1 MKKESTTLS
10 IINRF
15 LSSEKI
21 LRSIPDSLFTDL
33 AEKIIKLRIDDISY
47 DIYLELSENSITLS
61 ESSEEFDV
69 EIKSSLA
76 NYLLFIISRGS
87 SSYSS
92 KIIINGDVDTAS
104 KFNSILSDSENVK
117 AIIAKLIG
125 EKKFIFLERMYG
137 LVSDNI
143 GILSSDLENSIRD
156 YIVFDLDLIPT
167 KDEVN
172 NYLNE
177 VDDLNSRTEK
187 LLQKFKK
194 WSKIYSGYFK

>member
-1 MKKESTTLS
+1 MNKESTVLS

-21 LRSIPDSLFTDL
+21 LKSIPDSLFTDL
-33 AEKIIKLRIDDISY
+33 ADKIIKLRIDDISY
-47 DIYLELSENSITLS
+47 DIYLELGENSIALS

-117 AIIAKLIG
+117 TIIAKLIG
-125 EKKFIFLERMYG
+125 KKKFIFLEKMYG

-143 GILSSDLENSIRD
+143 GILSSDMENSIRD
-156 YIVFDLDLIPT
+156 YIVFDLDLVPT
-167 KDEVN
+167 KDEIN

-194 WSKIYSGYFK
+194 

>member
-1 MKKESTTLS
+1 MKKESSALS

-21 LRSIPDSLFTDL
+21 LKSIPESLFTDL
-33 AEKIIKLRIDDISY
+33 ADKVIKLRIDDISY
-47 DIYLELSENSITLS
+47 DVFLELGENSIVLS

-104 KFNSILSDSENVK
+104 KFNSILSDSENIK
-117 AIIAKLIG
+117 SIIAKLVG
-125 EKKFIFLERMYG
+125 KKKFIFLEKTYG
-137 LVSDNI
+137 FVSDTI
-143 GILSSDLENSIRD
+143 GTLSSDMENSIRD
-156 YIVFDLDLIPT
+156 YIVFDLDLVPT
-167 KDEVN
+167 KDEIN

-187 LLQKFKK
+187 LLQKIKK
-194 WSKIYSGYFK
+194 

>member
-21 LRSIPDSLFTDL
+21 LKSIPDSLFTDL

-104 KFNSILSDSENVK
+104 KFNSILSDSENIK
-117 AIIAKLIG
+117 AIIAKLVG
-125 EKKFIFLERMYG
+125 KKKFIFLERMYG
-137 LVSDNI
+137 LVSDTI
-143 GILSSDLENSIRD
+143 GTLSSDMENSIRD
-156 YIVFDLDLIPT
+156 YIVFDLDLVPT
-167 KDEVN
+167 KDEIN

-194 WSKIYSGYFK
+194 

>member
-21 LRSIPDSLFTDL
+21 LKSIPDSLFTDL

-104 KFNSILSDSENVK
+104 KFNSILSDSENIK
-117 AIIAKLIG
+117 SIIAKLVG
-125 EKKFIFLERMYG
+125 KKKFIFLEKMYG

-143 GILSSDLENSIRD
+143 GILSSDMENSIRD
-156 YIVFDLDLIPT
+156 YIVFDLDLVPT
-167 KDEVN
+167 KDEIN

-194 WSKIYSGYFK
+194 

>member
-1 MKKESTTLS
+1 MKKDSTALS
-10 IINRF
+10 IINRI

-21 LRSIPDSLFTDL
+21 LKSIPDSLFTDL

-47 DIYLELSENSITLS
+47 DIYVELSENNIVLS

-104 KFNSILSDSENVK
+104 KFNSILSDSENIK
-117 AIIAKLIG
+117 SIIAKLVG
-125 EKKFIFLERMYG
+125 EKKFIFLEKMYG

-143 GILSSDLENSIRD
+143 GILSSDMENSIRD
-156 YIVFDLDLIPT
+156 YIVFDLDLVPT
-167 KDEVN
+167 KDEIN

-194 WSKIYSGYFK
+194 

>member
-1 MKKESTTLS
+1 MNKESTVLS

-21 LRSIPDSLFTDL
+21 LKSIPDSVFTDL

-47 DIYLELSENSITLS
+47 DIYVELSKDRIVLS
-61 ESSEEFDV
+61 ESSDEYDV

-117 AIIAKLIG
+117 SIIAKLVG
-125 EKKFIFLERMYG
+125 KKKFIFLEKMYG

-143 GILSSDLENSIRD
+143 GILSSDMENSIRD
-156 YIVFDLDLIPT
+156 YIVFDLDLVPT
-167 KDEVN
+167 KDEIN

-194 WSKIYSGYFK
+194 

>member
-1 MKKESTTLS
+1 MKKESTVLS
-10 IINRF
+10 MINRF
-15 LSSEKI
+15 LSSDKI
-21 LRSIPDSLFTDL
+21 LKSIPNTLFTDL

-47 DIYLELSENSITLS
+47 DIYVELSETSIVLS
-61 ESSEEFDV
+61 ESSEKYDV

-117 AIIAKLIG
+117 SIIAKLVG
-125 EKKFIFLERMYG
+125 KRKFIFLEKMYG

-143 GILSSDLENSIRD
+143 GILSSDIENSIRD
-156 YIVFDLDLIPT
+156 YIVFDLDLVPT
-167 KDEVN
+167 KEEIN

-194 WSKIYSGYFK
+194 

>member
-76 NYLLFIISRGS
+76 NSLLFIISRGS

-104 KFNSILSDSENVK
+104 KFNSILSDSENIK
-117 AIIAKLIG
+117 SIIAKLVG
-125 EKKFIFLERMYG
+125 EKKFIFLEKMYG

-143 GILSSDLENSIRD
+143 GILSSDMENSIRD
-156 YIVFDLDLIPT
+156 YIVFDLDLVPT
-167 KDEVN
+167 KDEIN

-194 WSKIYSGYFK
+194 

>member
-61 ESSEEFDV
+61 ESSDEFDV

-104 KFNSILSDSENVK
+104 KFNSILSDSENIK
-117 AIIAKLIG
+117 SIIAKLVG
-125 EKKFIFLERMYG
+125 EKKFIFLEKMYG
-137 LVSDNI
+137 LVSDKI
-143 GILSSDLENSIRD
+143 GILSSDMENSIRD
-156 YIVFDLDLIPT
+156 YIVFDLNLVPT
-167 KDEVN
+167 KDEIN

-177 VDDLNSRTEK
+177 VDDLSSRTEK

-194 WSKIYSGYFK
+194 

>member
-47 DIYLELSENSITLS
+47 NIYLELSENSITLS

-104 KFNSILSDSENVK
+104 KFNSILSDSENIK
-117 AIIAKLIG
+117 SIIAKLVG
-125 EKKFIFLERMYG
+125 EKKFIFLEKMYG

-143 GILSSDLENSIRD
+143 GILSSDMENSIRD
-156 YIVFDLDLIPT
+156 YIVFDLDLVPT
-167 KDEVN
+167 KDEIN

-194 WSKIYSGYFK
+194 

>member
-21 LRSIPDSLFTDL
+21 RRSIPDSLFTDL

-47 DIYLELSENSITLS
+47 DIYLKLSENSITLS
-61 ESSEEFDV
+61 ESSDEFDV

-104 KFNSILSDSENVK
+104 KFNSILSDSENIK
-117 AIIAKLIG
+117 SIIAKLVG
-125 EKKFIFLERMYG
+125 EKKFIFLEKMYG

-143 GILSSDLENSIRD
+143 GILSSDMENSIRD
-156 YIVFDLDLIPT
+156 YIVFDLDLVPT
-167 KDEVN
+167 KDEIN

-194 WSKIYSGYFK
+194 

>member
-1 MKKESTTLS
+1 MKKDSTALS
-10 IINRF
+10 IINRI

-21 LRSIPDSLFTDL
+21 LKSIPDSLFTDL

-47 DIYLELSENSITLS
+47 DIYIELSENNIVLS

-104 KFNSILSDSENVK
+104 KFNSILSDSENIK
-117 AIIAKLIG
+117 SIIAKLVG
-125 EKKFIFLERMYG
+125 EKKFIFLEKMYG

-156 YIVFDLDLIPT
+156 YIVFDLDLVPT
-167 KDEVN
+167 KDEIN

-194 WSKIYSGYFK
+194 

>member
-21 LRSIPDSLFTDL
+21 LKSIPDSLFTDL

-61 ESSEEFDV
+61 ESSHEFDV

-104 KFNSILSDSENVK
+104 KFNSILSDSENIK
-117 AIIAKLIG
+117 SIIAKLVG
-125 EKKFIFLERMYG
+125 EKKFIFLEKMYG

-143 GILSSDLENSIRD
+143 GILSSDMENSIRD
-156 YIVFDLDLIPT
+156 YIVFDLDLVPT
-167 KDEVN
+167 KDEIN

-194 WSKIYSGYFK
+194 

>member
-104 KFNSILSDSENVK
+104 KFNSILSDSENIK
-117 AIIAKLIG
+117 SIIAKLVG
-125 EKKFIFLERMYG
+125 EKKFIFLEKMYG
-137 LVSDNI
+137 LVSDTI
-143 GILSSDLENSIRD
+143 GILSSDMENSIRD
-156 YIVFDLDLIPT
+156 YIVFDLDLVPT
-167 KDEVN
+167 KDEIN

-194 WSKIYSGYFK
+194 

>member
-61 ESSEEFDV
+61 ESSDEFDV

-104 KFNSILSDSENVK
+104 KFNSILSDSENIK
-117 AIIAKLIG
+117 TIIAKLVG
-125 EKKFIFLERMYG
+125 EKKFIFLEKMYG

-143 GILSSDLENSIRD
+143 GILSSDMENSIRD
-156 YIVFDLDLIPT
+156 YIVFDLDLVPT
-167 KDEVN
+167 KDEIN

-194 WSKIYSGYFK
+194 

>member
-1 MKKESTTLS
+1 MNKESTVLS

-21 LRSIPDSLFTDL
+21 LKSIPDSLFTDL

-104 KFNSILSDSENVK
+104 KFNSILSDSENIK
-117 AIIAKLIG
+117 SIIAKLVG
-125 EKKFIFLERMYG
+125 EKKFIFLEKMYG

-143 GILSSDLENSIRD
+143 GILSSDMENSIRD
-156 YIVFDLDLIPT
+156 YIVFDLDLVPT
-167 KDEVN
+167 KDEMN

-194 WSKIYSGYFK
+194 

>member
-21 LRSIPDSLFTDL
+21 LKSIPDSLFTDL

-104 KFNSILSDSENVK
+104 KFNSILSDSENIK
-117 AIIAKLIG
+117 SIIAKLVG
-125 EKKFIFLERMYG
+125 EKKFIFLEKMYN

-143 GILSSDLENSIRD
+143 GILSSDMENSIRD
-156 YIVFDLDLIPT
+156 YIVFDLDLVPT
-167 KDEVN
+167 KDEIN

-194 WSKIYSGYFK
+194 

>member
-1 MKKESTTLS
+1 MKKDSTALS
-10 IINRF
+10 IINRI

-21 LRSIPDSLFTDL
+21 LKSIPDSLFTDL

-104 KFNSILSDSENVK
+104 KFNSILSDSENIK
-117 AIIAKLIG
+117 SIIAKLVG
-125 EKKFIFLERMYG
+125 EKKFIFLEKMYG

-143 GILSSDLENSIRD
+143 GILSSDMENSIRD
-156 YIVFDLDLIPT
+156 YIVFDLDLVPT
-167 KDEVN
+167 KDEMN

-194 WSKIYSGYFK
+194 

>member
-21 LRSIPDSLFTDL
+21 LESIPDSLFTDL

-104 KFNSILSDSENVK
+104 KFNSILSDSENIK
-117 AIIAKLIG
+117 SIIAKLVG
-125 EKKFIFLERMYG
+125 EKKFIFLEKMYG

-143 GILSSDLENSIRD
+143 GILSSDMENSIRD
-156 YIVFDLDLIPT
+156 YIVFDLDLVPT
-167 KDEVN
+167 KDEIN

-194 WSKIYSGYFK
+194 

>member
-21 LRSIPDSLFTDL
+21 LESIPDSLFTDL

-47 DIYLELSENSITLS
+47 DIYLELSENSITLL

-104 KFNSILSDSENVK
+104 KFNSILSDSENIK
-117 AIIAKLIG
+117 SIIAKLVG
-125 EKKFIFLERMYG
+125 EKKFIFLEKMYG

-143 GILSSDLENSIRD
+143 GILSSDMENSIRD
-156 YIVFDLDLIPT
+156 YIVFDLDLVPT
-167 KDEVN
+167 KDEIN

-194 WSKIYSGYFK
+194 

>member
-21 LRSIPDSLFTDL
+21 LKSIPDSLFTDL

-61 ESSEEFDV
+61 ESSDEFDV

-104 KFNSILSDSENVK
+104 KFNSILSDSENIK
-117 AIIAKLIG
+117 SIIAKLVG
-125 EKKFIFLERMYG
+125 EKKFIFLEKMYG

-143 GILSSDLENSIRD
+143 GILSSDMENSIRD

-194 WSKIYSGYFK
+194 

>member
-21 LRSIPDSLFTDL
+21 LKSIPDSLFTDL

-104 KFNSILSDSENVK
+104 KFNSILSDSENIK
-117 AIIAKLIG
+117 SIIAKLVG
-125 EKKFIFLERMYG
+125 EKKFIFLEKMYG

-143 GILSSDLENSIRD
+143 GILSSDMENSIRD
-156 YIVFDLDLIPT
+156 YIVFDLDLVPT
-167 KDEVN
+167 KDEIS

-187 LLQKFKK
+187 LLQKIKK
-194 WSKIYSGYFK
+194 

>member
-1 MKKESTTLS
+1 MNKESTVLS

-21 LRSIPDSLFTDL
+21 LKSIPDSVFTDL

-47 DIYLELSENSITLS
+47 DVFLELGENSIVLS

-104 KFNSILSDSENVK
+104 KFNSILSNSENVK
-117 AIIAKLIG
+117 SIIAKLVG
-125 EKKFIFLERMYG
+125 KKKFIFLEKMYG

-143 GILSSDLENSIRD
+143 GILSSDMENSIRD
-156 YIVFDLDLIPT
+156 YIVFDLDLVPT
-167 KDEVN
+167 KDEIN

-194 WSKIYSGYFK
+194 

>member
-61 ESSEEFDV
+61 ESSDEFDV

-104 KFNSILSDSENVK
+104 KFNSILSDSENIK
-117 AIIAKLIG
+117 SIIAKLIG
-125 EKKFIFLERMYG
+125 EKKFIFLEKMYG

-143 GILSSDLENSIRD
+143 GILSSDMENSIRD
-156 YIVFDLDLIPT
+156 YIVFDLDLVPT
-167 KDEVN
+167 KDEIN

-194 WSKIYSGYFK
+194 

>member
-1 MKKESTTLS
+1 MNKESTVLS

-21 LRSIPDSLFTDL
+21 LKSIPDSVFTDL

-47 DIYLELSENSITLS
+47 DIYVELSKDRIVLS
-61 ESSEEFDV
+61 ESSDEYDV

-87 SSYSS
+87 STYSS

-117 AIIAKLIG
+117 SIIAKLVG
-125 EKKFIFLERMYG
+125 KKKFIFLEKMYG

-143 GILSSDLENSIRD
+143 GILSSDMENSIRD
-156 YIVFDLDLIPT
+156 YIVFDLDLVPT
-167 KDEVN
+167 KDEIN

-187 LLQKFKK
+187 LLQKIKK
-194 WSKIYSGYFK
+194 

>member
-21 LRSIPDSLFTDL
+21 LKSIPDSLFTDL

-104 KFNSILSDSENVK
+104 KFNSILSDSENIK
-117 AIIAKLIG
+117 SIIAKLVG
-125 EKKFIFLERMYG
+125 KKKFIFLEKMYG
-137 LVSDNI
+137 LVSDTI
-143 GILSSDLENSIRD
+143 GTLSSDMENSIRD
-156 YIVFDLDLIPT
+156 YIVFDLDLVPT
-167 KDEVN
+167 KDEIN

-187 LLQKFKK
+187 LLQKIKK
-194 WSKIYSGYFK
+194 

>member
-15 LSSEKI
+15 LSTEKI
-21 LRSIPDSLFTDL
+21 LKSIPDSLFTDL

-61 ESSEEFDV
+61 ESSDEFDV

-125 EKKFIFLERMYG
+125 EKKFIFLEKMYG

-143 GILSSDLENSIRD
+143 GILSSDMENSIRD
-156 YIVFDLDLIPT
+156 YIVFDLDLVPT
-167 KDEVN
+167 KDEIN

-194 WSKIYSGYFK
+194 

>member
-21 LRSIPDSLFTDL
+21 LKSIPDSLFTDL
-33 AEKIIKLRIDDISY
+33 AYKIIKLRIDDISY
-47 DIYLELSENSITLS
+47 DIYLELGENSIALS

-104 KFNSILSDSENVK
+104 KFNSILSDSENIK
-117 AIIAKLIG
+117 SIIAKLVG
-125 EKKFIFLERMYG
+125 EKKFIFLEKMYG

-143 GILSSDLENSIRD
+143 GILSSDMENSIRD
-156 YIVFDLDLIPT
+156 YIVFDLDLVPT
-167 KDEVN
+167 KDEIN

-194 WSKIYSGYFK
+194 

>member
-117 AIIAKLIG
+117 TIIAKLIG
-125 EKKFIFLERMYG
+125 KKKFIFLEKMYG

-143 GILSSDLENSIRD
+143 GILSSDMENSIRD
-156 YIVFDLDLIPT
+156 YIVFDLDLVPT
-167 KDEVN
+167 KDEIN

-194 WSKIYSGYFK
+194 

>member
-21 LRSIPDSLFTDL
+21 LKSIPDLLFTDL

-104 KFNSILSDSENVK
+104 KFNSILSDSENIK
-117 AIIAKLIG
+117 SIIAKLVG
-125 EKKFIFLERMYG
+125 EKKFIFLEKMYG

-143 GILSSDLENSIRD
+143 GILSSDMENSIRD
-156 YIVFDLDLIPT
+156 YIVFDLDLVPT
-167 KDEVN
+167 KDEIN

-194 WSKIYSGYFK
+194 

>member
-1 MKKESTTLS
+1 MKKESSALS

-21 LRSIPDSLFTDL
+21 LKSIPESLFTDL

-47 DIYLELSENSITLS
+47 DVFLELGENSIVLS

-104 KFNSILSDSENVK
+104 KFNSILSDSENIK
-117 AIIAKLIG
+117 SIIAKLVG
-125 EKKFIFLERMYG
+125 EKKFIFLEKMYG

-143 GILSSDLENSIRD
+143 GILSSDMENSIRD
-156 YIVFDLDLIPT
+156 YIVFDLDLVPT
-167 KDEVN
+167 KDEIN

-194 WSKIYSGYFK
+194 

>member
-21 LRSIPDSLFTDL
+21 LKSIPDSLFTDL

-104 KFNSILSDSENVK
+104 KFNSILSDSENIK
-117 AIIAKLIG
+117 SIIAKLVG
-125 EKKFIFLERMYG
+125 EKKFIFLEKMYG

-143 GILSSDLENSIRD
+143 GILSSDMENSIRD
-156 YIVFDLDLIPT
+156 YIVFDLDLVPT
-167 KDEVN
+167 KDEMN

-187 LLQKFKK
+187 LLQKLKK
-194 WSKIYSGYFK
+194 

>member
-1 MKKESTTLS
+1 MKKESSALS

-21 LRSIPDSLFTDL
+21 LKSIPDSLFTDL
-33 AEKIIKLRIDDISY
+33 ADKIIKLRIDDISY
-47 DIYLELSENSITLS
+47 DIYLELGENSIALS

-104 KFNSILSDSENVK
+104 KFNSILSDSENIK
-117 AIIAKLIG
+117 SIIAKLVG
-125 EKKFIFLERMYG
+125 EKKFIFLEKMYG

-143 GILSSDLENSIRD
+143 GILSSDMENSIRD
-156 YIVFDLDLIPT
+156 YIVFDLDLVPT
-167 KDEVN
+167 KDEIN

-194 WSKIYSGYFK
+194 

>member
-61 ESSEEFDV
+61 ESSDEFDV

-104 KFNSILSDSENVK
+104 KFNSILSDSENIK
-117 AIIAKLIG
+117 SIIAKLVG
-125 EKKFIFLERMYG
+125 KKKFIFLEKMYG
-137 LVSDNI
+137 LVSDKI
-143 GILSSDLENSIRD
+143 GILSSDMENSIRD
-156 YIVFDLDLIPT
+156 YIVFDLDLVPT
-167 KDEVN
+167 KDEIN

-194 WSKIYSGYFK
+194 

>member
-61 ESSEEFDV
+61 ESSDEFDV

-104 KFNSILSDSENVK
+104 KFNSILSDSENIK
-117 AIIAKLIG
+117 SIIAKLVG
-125 EKKFIFLERMYG
+125 EKKFIFLEKMYG

-143 GILSSDLENSIRD
+143 GILSSDMENSIRY
-156 YIVFDLDLIPT
+156 YIVFDLDLVPT
-167 KDEVN
+167 KDEIN

-194 WSKIYSGYFK
+194 

>member
-1 MKKESTTLS
+1 MNSFRIQVMKKESTTLS

-21 LRSIPDSLFTDL
+21 LKSIPDSLFTDL

-104 KFNSILSDSENVK
+104 KFNSILSDSENIK
-117 AIIAKLIG
+117 SIIAKLVG
-125 EKKFIFLERMYG
+125 EKKFIFLEKMYN

-143 GILSSDLENSIRD
+143 GILSSDMENSIRD
-156 YIVFDLDLIPT
+156 YIVFDLDLVPT
-167 KDEVN
+167 KDEIN

-194 WSKIYSGYFK
+194 

>member
-1 MKKESTTLS
+1 MKKERSALS

-15 LSSEKI
+15 MSSEKI
-21 LRSIPDSLFTDL
+21 LESIPDSLFTDL
-33 AEKIIKLRIDDISY
+33 ADKIIKLRIDDISY
-47 DIYLELSENSITLS
+47 DIYLELGENSIALS

-117 AIIAKLIG
+117 TIIAKLIG
-125 EKKFIFLERMYG
+125 KKKFIFLEKMYG

-143 GILSSDLENSIRD
+143 GILSSDMENSIRD
-156 YIVFDLDLIPT
+156 YIVFDLDLVPT
-167 KDEVN
+167 KDEIN

-194 WSKIYSGYFK
+194 